1 MRGPAGEISGC
12 HQYSPGLSVP
22 VGLPVG
28 APFVWKDGLSI
39 AADAVKMEMER
50 ARTVKDFMS
59 D

>member
-1 MRGPAGEISGC
+1 
-12 HQYSPGLSVP
+12 LSVP

-28 APFVWKDGLSI
+28 VPFVWKEGLSI

-50 ARTVKDFMS
+50 ARIVKYFMR

>member
-1 MRGPAGEISGC
+1 
-12 HQYSPGLSVP
+12 LSVP

-50 ARTVKDFMS
+50 ARTVKNFIS